1 MTDKPTTRKDLMKP
15 VQLLGL
21 AFIAALFAGFVT
33 LMSMGFFQTRPADQ
47 IQRALIVALVAAGAT
62 FIIVLVSVALMLLAV
77 DPSKVTATVDRPL
90 LLPKDA
96 PDATTPD
103 ASAERPAPRAEGAAP
118 GSATRSEGGVPPR
131 SDDDGA
137 APRA

>member
-21 AFIAALFAGFVT
+21 AFIAAVFAGFVT
-33 LMSMGFFQTRPADQ
+33 LMSMGFFQTRPADE

-62 FIIVLVSVALMLLAV
+62 FIITLVSLALLLLVV
-77 DPSKVTATVDRPL
+77 DPTKVTTTVDRPL

-96 PDATTPD
+96 PDATPSGPASTPEAPRTD
-103 ASAERPAPRAEGAAP
+103 EGPSAPRA
-118 GSATRSEGGVPPR
+118 
-131 SDDDGA
+131 
-137 APRA
+137 

>member
-1 MTDKPTTRKDLMKP
+1 MTDKPTTRRDLMKP

-33 LMSMGFFQTRPADQ
+33 LMSMGFFQTRPADE
-47 IQRALIVALVAAGAT
+47 IQRALVVGLVAAGAT
-62 FIIVLVSVALMLLAV
+62 FIITLVSLALLLLAV

-96 PDATTPD
+96 PDA
-103 ASAERPAPRAEGAAP
+103 AAP
-118 GSATRSEGGVPPR
+118 GASTTPEAPAKPTATT
-131 SDDDGA
+131 DGTPE
-137 APRA
+137 APKA

>member
-1 MTDKPTTRKDLMKP
+1 MTDKPTTRRDLMKP

-33 LMSMGFFQTRPADQ
+33 LMSMGFFQTRPADE
-47 IQRALIVALVAAGAT
+47 IQRALIVGLVAAGAT
-62 FIIVLVSVALMLLAV
+62 FIVTLVSLALLLLVV
-77 DPSKVTATVDRPL
+77 DPTKVTATVDRPL

-96 PDATTPD
+96 TDATTPGAAT
-103 ASAERPAPRAEGAAP
+103 ASDAPR
-118 GSATRSEGGVPPR
+118 T
-131 SDDDGA
+131 DDGPA

>member
-1 MTDKPTTRKDLMKP
+1 MTDKPTTRRDLMKP

-33 LMSMGFFQTRPADQ
+33 LMSMGFFQTRPADE
-47 IQRALIVALVAAGAT
+47 IQRALIVGLVAAGAT
-62 FIIVLVSVALMLLAV
+62 FIVTLVSLALLLLVV
-77 DPSKVTATVDRPL
+77 DPTKVTTTVDRPL

-96 PDATTPD
+96 PDATTPGAAT
-103 ASAERPAPRAEGAAP
+103 ASDAPR
-118 GSATRSEGGVPPR
+118 T
-131 SDDDGA
+131 DDGPA

>member
-1 MTDKPTTRKDLMKP
+1 MTDKPTTRRDLMKP

-33 LMSMGFFQTRPADQ
+33 LMSMGFFQTRPADE

-62 FIIVLVSVALMLLAV
+62 FIVTLVSLALLLLVV
-77 DPSKVTATVDRPL
+77 DPTKVTSTIDRPL

-96 PDATTPD
+96 PDADSSSAPTTP
-103 ASAERPAPRAEGAAP
+103 EAPRA
-118 GSATRSEGGVPPR
+118 
-131 SDDDGA
+131 DDGPVD
-137 APRA
+137 PRA